1 MSHPLLNKAAP
12 KNFTLLNQRAEKV
25 NLADIIGIKSTVL
38 FFYPKDNTAGCT
50 KEVCQ
55 FRDQFDV
62 LTKHGATVLGVSSD
76 SVDSHKEFAAKQR
89 LQFDILS
96 DEKQELRNAYQVP
109 KSMLGFLPGRVTFI
123 ISKDGTVKEVFN
135 SQLDTSGHVKAAI
148 KTLDAENKQ

>member
-1 MSHPLLNKAAP
+1 MSHPLLHKLAP
-12 KNFTLLNQRAEKV
+12 KNFILKNQRAESV
-25 NLADIIGIKSTVL
+25 NLADIIGVSPTVL

-62 LTKHGATVLGVSSD
+62 LTKYGATVLGVSSD
-76 SVDSHKEFAAKQR
+76 SVESHQAFAAKQR

-96 DEKQELRNAYQVP
+96 DEKQELRDAYQVP
-109 KSMLGFLPGRVTFI
+109 KSMLGLLPGRVTFI
-123 ISKDGTVKEVFN
+123 IAKDGTIKEVFN

-148 KTLDAENKQ
+148 KALEAENKQ